1 MGLFG
6 KLKSMRGNR
15 QQKRLDKAVMQVGS
29 SRAIKEERADAIDH
43 LARVEETEVAVP
55 ALLTRFNFSLE
66 HGIQDE
72 REKAA
77 AMEGILNHKEAALPI
92 VTEHLKNS
100 DKIAWPVKILQKLT
114 SEANIIEALKEALIF
129 DDTSFDMGQTDKNY
143 DVLCYLRDYKLPGFH
158 AKLGHFLNDHDER
171 VRFAA
176 IEVLVEQ
183 DGPEIA
189 GLLERFIADDS
200 ADNIRIR
207 EKVVRCFL
215 DRGWKI
221 KNTEPYLD
229 GFVIPGVQVTKQGDL
244 KESR

>member
-6 KLKSMRGNR
+6 KLKNMRGQR
-15 QQKRLDKAVMQVGS
+15 QQKRMDKAVMQVGS
-29 SRAIKEERADAIDH
+29 SRTIKEERMDAITH
-43 LARVEETEVAVP
+43 LARMDETEVAVP
-55 ALLTRFNFSLE
+55 ALLSRFNFSLE

-92 VTEHLKNS
+92 VTNHLKNS
-100 DKIAWPVKILQKLT
+100 DKIAWPVKILQKIT
-114 SEANIIEALKEALIF
+114 TEDKIVEALKEALIF
-129 DDTSFDMGQTDKNY
+129 EDTSFDMGHTDKNY

-158 AKLGHFLNDHDER
+158 AKLGHFLNDPDER

-183 DGPEIA
+183 DEPQIA
-189 GLLERFIADDS
+189 LLLERFIADDS
-200 ADNIRIR
+200 PDNIRIR
-207 EKVVRCFL
+207 EKVIRCFL
-215 DRGWKI
+215 DRGWKL

-229 GFVIPGVQVTKQGDL
+229 GFVIPGVKVNKQGEL